1 MPGLDKDGQDVTD
14 WIDMQKNI
22 EPDGIKKRLI
32 DIVIK
37 APLFRVSN
45 IDLKV
50 DNEFLNYYC
59 ESVARSTDAPY
70 IFILF
75 SGIALLSGILSKFY
89 FFYPME
95 THLNLYI
102 LLLAPSTF
110 YRKTIC
116 LDIASEYMKQ
126 VNESLCLPESF
137 TPEALF
143 TILSDQNRGTIFW
156 REFNQVKEF
165 QFEKDYNKGLAALLT
180 DVYDFKKVWKRKI
193 KAEELI
199 VLKEPILSILAA
211 GVTSWFTD
219 KLRDI
224 DFQGGLWTRFLF
236 IPAEEEK
243 RTYHWPSKLLLD
255 PGVTSELKKLDRLKA
270 REVDFSKVKPEI
282 IEWGTKHMEQA
293 QRLDSEIFRATF
305 LRLEVMLLK
314 LAAILQLSQNRS
326 PIVESEAFNEAVK
339 IIEFLKEKLATF
351 FKEEIHFWQEEKDRA
366 KVVRYLKKKK
376 QVPYRFLLPG
386 VRVATKEIKKILG
399 QLKEEGLIKWEGKTI
414 KWFGLPLV
422 SWTYRKV

>member
-1 MPGLDKDGQDVTD
+1 M
-14 WIDMQKNI
+14 
-22 EPDGIKKRLI
+22 
-32 DIVIK
+32 
-37 APLFRVSN
+37 
-45 IDLKV
+45 
-50 DNEFLNYYC
+50 
-59 ESVARSTDAPY
+59 
-70 IFILF
+70 
-75 SGIALLSGILSKFY
+75 
-89 FFYPME
+89 
-95 THLNLYI
+95 
-102 LLLAPSTF
+102 
-110 YRKTIC
+110 
-116 LDIASEYMKQ
+116 
-126 VNESLCLPESF
+126 PESF

-143 TILSDQNRGTIFW
+143 TILADQNRGTIFW

-255 PGVTSELKKLDRLKA
+255 PGVTSDLKKLDRLKA